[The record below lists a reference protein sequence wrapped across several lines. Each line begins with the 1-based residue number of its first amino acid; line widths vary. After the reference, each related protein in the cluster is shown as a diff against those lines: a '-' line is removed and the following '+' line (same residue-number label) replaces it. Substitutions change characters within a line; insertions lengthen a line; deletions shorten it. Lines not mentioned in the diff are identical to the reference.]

1 LQLNSE
7 TVVWNKE
14 AEQPTSACSLPC
26 EVGMIKK
33 QQVFFILVKMT
44 VQFSH
49 ELDSYREIPVAGYAT
64 AANHSNTYMTSL
76 PVKTA
81 VQDFGRMQTSFPVM
95 L

>member
-1 LQLNSE
+1 
-7 TVVWNKE
+7 
-14 AEQPTSACSLPC
+14 
-26 EVGMIKK
+26 
-33 QQVFFILVKMT
+33 MT